1 MLSDQDQKFYF
12 KLMLY
17 LLVLAIGVRCYLW
30 FAEVDFEIPVVDD
43 VLIAAWRVIGAAL
56 KGFSKMI
63 SPT

>member
-1 MLSDQDQKFYF
+1 
-12 KLMLY
+12 
-17 LLVLAIGVRCYLW
+17 VRCYLW